1 LISPGGHAP
10 RVLVIGYGNPLR
22 GDDGFGPT
30 VASRLIPHVDTDQVE
45 VLIIQQLTPDLAE
58 PVSRAARTILIDA
71 RVGDSPGE
79 IHVEPVSRPAGA
91 PVTYQHHV
99 DPGVLFGAAQSLY
112 GVTPDMTL
120 ITVEA
125 NQFDMGEG
133 LSPAVAAA
141 VDEAVALVLEAIH
154 SAGG

>member
-1 LISPGGHAP
+1 MISPGGQPP
-10 RVLVIGYGNPLR
+10 RALVIGYGNPLR

-45 VLIIQQLTPDLAE
+45 ILIIQQLTPDLAE

-79 IHVEPVSRPAGA
+79 IHVETISCPADA

-99 DPGVLFGAAQSLY
+99 DPGVLFGTAQSLY
-112 GVTPDMTL
+112 DVTPHMVL
-120 ITVEA
+120 ISVEA
-125 NQFDMGEG
+125 NQFDAGEG

-141 VDEAVALVLEAIH
+141 VNPAITQALKII
-154 SAGG
+154 SS